1 MDTNHTMDKKQK
13 LQIQTILKHNKNIRL
28 EIQQVQQIA
37 TLNPT
42 DVPKDGAIKYENF
55 ENDTDKAPNIRI
67 ILNRDN
73 LRTVEGTVF
82 EDTRN
87 VDEQNARVGDG
98 LKDNETGINGVRVQL
113 VELRQGK
120 DGKTY
125 EYIWKEVL
133 SGNTDSTTPI
143 INNSG
148 LVPNYRHC

>member
-1 MDTNHTMDKKQK
+1 MK
-13 LQIQTILKHNKNIRL
+13 
-28 EIQQVQQIA
+28 
-37 TLNPT
+37 
-42 DVPKDGAIKYENF
+42 NF

-120 DGKTY
+120 DGKHMSIYGKKFFLETL
-125 EYIWKEVL
+125 IQQHQL
-133 SGNTDSTTPI
+133 
-143 INNSG
+143 
-148 LVPNYRHC
+148 